1 MKYKNRIASRI
12 ILAAHGIS
20 NRSQALVYIN
30 GEVFLDSEHPFCV
43 FQYLLKNNKLDNF
56 LYEFYK
62 DKKSKEEIDNIIN
75 EVKTER
81 KCFPE
86 DIFDI
91 LCEYNNWDTS
101 IINLPIA
108 FGHYVKNFKG
118 EEAIYLILNSI
129 NNVSID
135 TVIQAI
141 INKYPNIPIF
151 DDHESHYNLLY
162 SPTDNKKFEHGKS
175 LQCKI
180 VFTYPPKDNINEN
193 SAEQINQLLEVII
206 PYLLETDK
214 NILSEEL
221 DYIDCFISYGLVT
234 LQINFQ
240 YEKIKKDVSKLQ
252 QIKIFLRRFF
262 TQMNTLF
269 KNPKRLKNLTFPWKL
284 EDDITQLSNLKFN
297 ITTLKLETG
306 FDAYL

>member
-30 GEVFLDSEHPFCV
+30 GEVFLASEHPLCV
-43 FQYLLKNNKLDNF
+43 FKYLLKNNKLDNF

-62 DKKSKEEIDNIIN
+62 DKKSKEEIDDIIN

-81 KCFPE
+81 QCFPE

-162 SPTDNKKFEHGKS
+162 SPTDNKQFEHGKG

-180 VFTYPPKDNINEN
+180 AFTYPPKDNINEN
-193 SAEQINQLLEVII
+193 SAEQINQLLAIVI